1 MVSTTA
7 GRCWNCSSLLKCAQ
21 QLCSFHNNHC
31 AFSIWNNIFPGH
43 RFFSSM
49 KYLTSYFWLSGSNW
63 KFHNKGKI
71 FSHPSLPFINL
82 NHSHWLPFW
91 RPNRRRWGQLAVA
104 LLRCTSHF
112 MWKLRTTG
120 TKMLYR
126 LRHEASF
133 SQISTRGFCGCVES
147 LAVTKHQARIPQTRR
162 QNRVLAARAVREG
175 APDLTVPMPIL
186 AYAGASIKID
196 DLCIG
201 QCWYLGL
208 YWSVLDC
215 IGIVL
220 VNIFA
225 SLLAQ
230 IGKKR
235 YAFGLYLHI
244 SLFHTYQ
251 IPTQN
256 MPYAGM

>member
-1 MVSTTA
+1 
-7 GRCWNCSSLLKCAQ
+7 
-21 QLCSFHNNHC
+21 
-31 AFSIWNNIFPGH
+31 
-43 RFFSSM
+43 
-49 KYLTSYFWLSGSNW
+49 
-63 KFHNKGKI
+63 
-71 FSHPSLPFINL
+71 
-82 NHSHWLPFW
+82 
-91 RPNRRRWGQLAVA
+91 
-104 LLRCTSHF
+104 
-112 MWKLRTTG
+112 
-120 TKMLYR
+120 MLYR

-147 LAVTKHQARIPQTRR
+147 LAVTKARIPQTRR

-186 AYAGASIKID
+186 GLLLSLAYAGASIKND

-235 YAFGLYLHI
+235 HVFGLYLHV

-256 MPYAGM
+256 MPCAGM

>member
-1 MVSTTA
+1 
-7 GRCWNCSSLLKCAQ
+7 
-21 QLCSFHNNHC
+21 
-31 AFSIWNNIFPGH
+31 
-43 RFFSSM
+43 
-49 KYLTSYFWLSGSNW
+49 
-63 KFHNKGKI
+63 
-71 FSHPSLPFINL
+71 
-82 NHSHWLPFW
+82 
-91 RPNRRRWGQLAVA
+91 
-104 LLRCTSHF
+104 
-112 MWKLRTTG
+112 
-120 TKMLYR
+120 MLYR

-186 AYAGASIKID
+186 GLLLSLAYAGASIKND

-220 VNIFA
+220 VNKLA
-225 SLLAQ
+225 SALVQ
-230 IGKKR
+230 IEKIGM
-235 YAFGLYLHI
+235 YLVCFCKYHYFI
-244 SLFHTYQ
+244 HTKYQ
-251 IPTQN
+251 GNTCQ
-256 MPYAGM
+256 